1 MKSVRPVDFMHYV
14 LVRFFQHNCTQIAGS
29 LTFTTLLSLV
39 PMLAIGLSMVAAF
52 PAFAEFSDRIKEFIL
67 TTMVPEAANK
77 VISVYMQQFADNA
90 AKLTAI
96 GIAFLGVTALALMLT
111 IDEALN
117 SIWRVSRLRPLLHR
131 LLIYWSVLTIG
142 PLLIGASLSL
152 TSWLMTASMGFTRDI
167 PGGDIMLLRL
177 SPLVL
182 TSIAFSTSYLIV
194 PNRQVAWQHAIAG
207 GVAAAIGF
215 EIMKAGFA
223 FYITRFPT
231 YQAVYGTFATI
242 PIFLLWLY
250 LSWLMVLLGA
260 VIAASLSSWRFREWR
275 DDPKARGKQFF
286 DALRLLGVLGKA
298 LKAGKVE
305 TASSLQ
311 QQLMLSPEEV
321 ERILELMMK
330 ANFVRQVQG
339 GGWVQILDP
348 AQIRIADVY
357 RLFAFRPEALR
368 GAAGGDIRLE
378 QLLDD
383 IAVGIDER
391 MSLPLSQLFAST
403 EPNHPQKCQ
412 LSKG

>member
-1 MKSVRPVDFMHYV
+1 
-14 LVRFFQHNCTQIAGS
+14 
-29 LTFTTLLSLV
+29 
-39 PMLAIGLSMVAAF
+39 
-52 PAFAEFSDRIKEFIL
+52 
-67 TTMVPEAANK
+67 
-77 VISVYMQQFADNA
+77 
-90 AKLTAI
+90 
-96 GIAFLGVTALALMLT
+96 
-111 IDEALN
+111 
-117 SIWRVSRLRPLLHR
+117 
-131 LLIYWSVLTIG
+131 
-142 PLLIGASLSL
+142 
-152 TSWLMTASMGFTRDI
+152 
-167 PGGDIMLLRL
+167 
-177 SPLVL
+177 
-182 TSIAFSTSYLIV
+182 
-194 PNRQVAWQHAIAG
+194 
-207 GVAAAIGF
+207 
-215 EIMKAGFA
+215 MKAGFA

-311 QQLMLSPEEV
+311 QQLLLSPEEV

-348 AQIRIADVY
+348 AEIRIADVY

-368 GAAGGDIRLE
+368 GAAGGDTRLE

-383 IAVGIDER
+383 IAVGIDEK
-391 MSLPLSQLFAST
+391 MSLPLSQLFASAK
-403 EPNHPQKCQ
+403 PNHPQKCQ

>member
-1 MKSVRPVDFMHYV
+1 
-14 LVRFFQHNCTQIAGS
+14 
-29 LTFTTLLSLV
+29 
-39 PMLAIGLSMVAAF
+39 
-52 PAFAEFSDRIKEFIL
+52 
-67 TTMVPEAANK
+67 
-77 VISVYMQQFADNA
+77 
-90 AKLTAI
+90 
-96 GIAFLGVTALALMLT
+96 
-111 IDEALN
+111 
-117 SIWRVSRLRPLLHR
+117 
-131 LLIYWSVLTIG
+131 
-142 PLLIGASLSL
+142 
-152 TSWLMTASMGFTRDI
+152 
-167 PGGDIMLLRL
+167 
-177 SPLVL
+177 
-182 TSIAFSTSYLIV
+182 
-194 PNRQVAWQHAIAG
+194 
-207 GVAAAIGF
+207 
-215 EIMKAGFA
+215 MKAGFA

>member
-1 MKSVRPVDFMHYV
+1 
-14 LVRFFQHNCTQIAGS
+14 
-29 LTFTTLLSLV
+29 
-39 PMLAIGLSMVAAF
+39 
-52 PAFAEFSDRIKEFIL
+52 
-67 TTMVPEAANK
+67 
-77 VISVYMQQFADNA
+77 
-90 AKLTAI
+90 
-96 GIAFLGVTALALMLT
+96 
-111 IDEALN
+111 
-117 SIWRVSRLRPLLHR
+117 
-131 LLIYWSVLTIG
+131 
-142 PLLIGASLSL
+142 
-152 TSWLMTASMGFTRDI
+152 
-167 PGGDIMLLRL
+167 
-177 SPLVL
+177 
-182 TSIAFSTSYLIV
+182 
-194 PNRQVAWQHAIAG
+194 
-207 GVAAAIGF
+207 
-215 EIMKAGFA
+215 MKAGFA

-348 AQIRIADVY
+348 AEIRIADVY

-368 GAAGGDIRLE
+368 GAAGGDTRLE

-383 IAVGIDER
+383 IAVGIDEK
-391 MSLPLSQLFAST
+391 MSLPLSQLFASA
-403 EPNHPQKCQ
+403 EPNHLQKCQ